1 MVSDDERTGWLSV
14 LFVHSLCIICIQI
27 AFHLRSDV
35 LNIVLNL
42 LIINDI
48 FLGILVQR
56 MLSLCR
62 YGILKV
68 PD

>member
-27 AFHLRSDV
+27 AFHLRSDI
-35 LNIVLNL
+35 IVLNL